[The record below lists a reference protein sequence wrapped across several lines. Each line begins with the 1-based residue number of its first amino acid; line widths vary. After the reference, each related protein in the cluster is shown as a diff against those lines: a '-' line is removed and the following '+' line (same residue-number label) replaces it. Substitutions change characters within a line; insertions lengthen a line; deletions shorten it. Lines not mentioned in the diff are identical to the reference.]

1 MIILAEPHGYCG
13 NANFGVRGAIKIA
26 QKTAQQYPGKTYL
39 LGEIVHNQHVVDW
52 LEKKY
57 RIKTVHNLNQIPKKA
72 TVIIR
77 AHGAPPW
84 IYAQAKKRGLN
95 IIDATCPLV
104 AQVHQE
110 VKKLATQGKKILYL
124 ASKKNHD
131 EAVGMAGEAGDPHC
145 RQAVTLVTLTE
156 LEKIKISD
164 PENTVILTQTTLSIL
179 ETKKAFD
186 KLKAKYPQ
194 LTIKPHVCP
203 ATTQR
208 QQAIINL
215 AQKTDLVIIVGS
227 HTSSN
232 SNRLKEVA
240 EQTKTKSYLVDNAR
254 ELKPAWFKGIKK
266 VAISSG
272 ASTPEWL
279 LTEVIA
285 KIKNFQL

>member
-13 NANFGVRGAIKIA
+13 NANFGVRGVIKTA
-26 QKTAQQYPGKTYL
+26 QKTARKYPGATYL

-52 LEKKY
+52 LEKEY
-57 RIKTVHNLNQIPKKA
+57 RVKTVHHLNQIPKKA

-84 IYAQAKKRGLN
+84 VYAQAKKRGLN

-104 AQVHQE
+104 AKVHQE
-110 VKKLATQGKKILYL
+110 VKQLATQGKKILYL

-131 EAVGMAGEAGDPHC
+131 EAVGVAGQAP
-145 RQAVTLVTLTE
+145 QAVALVTLTE
-156 LEKIKISD
+156 LGKIKIAD
-164 PENTVILTQTTLSIL
+164 PENTVMLTQTTLSIL

-194 LTIKPHVCP
+194 LTIRPHVCP

-208 QQAIINL
+208 QQTIINL
-215 AQKTDLVIIVGS
+215 ARKTDLVIIVGS
-227 HTSSN
+227 PTSSN
-232 SNRLKEVA
+232 SNRLKEVV
-240 EQTKTKSYLVDNAR
+240 EQIGTKSYLVDNAR

-266 VAISSG
+266 VAVSSG

-285 KIKNFQL
+285 KIKSLQI